1 MAESL
6 KLAIAGLGTVGI
18 GVLKIIEN
26 NRDLLASRAGRP
38 IEVVAV
44 NARSKGKNRGFDVSG
59 YNWVDGSSDL
69 AALDNVDVVIELIG
83 GSDGAAYD
91 LVSKALQSKKHVVT
105 ANKALIAHHGA
116 ELALKAEQNN
126 VSLGYEASVA
136 GGIPIIKAMR
146 EGFSANKINAVYGI
160 LNGTCNYILTEMRQ
174 TGRDFDDVLKE
185 AQELGYAEADPTF
198 DVDGIDAGHKLCLL
212 TALAFGTK
220 PEFESLEM
228 TGIRHINA
236 TDIAFASELGYKIK
250 LLGIARR
257 YDNGIMQV
265 LEPCLVPSSSSLGS
279 VEGVYNAVH
288 VEGDFVDTG
297 YLVGRGA
304 GEGPTA
310 SAVMSDVIDIARGF
324 KTPTFGIPANE
335 LTDAKWVD
343 VGETMNTYYIRLN
356 VLDQPGVLADVSSV
370 LRDNN
375 VSIEAFLQ
383 RGRDPGQAVPL
394 VMTTHETMHKD
405 MTKACQEMEKLP
417 SILDKPCLIPIEN
430 IE

>member
-26 NRDLLASRAGRP
+26 NRDILTQRAGRP

-44 NARSKGKNRGFDVSG
+44 NANNKSKDRGFDISK
-59 YNWVDGSSDL
+59 YDWIDGTSDL
-69 AALDNVDVVIELIG
+69 AALDNADVVIELIG

-91 LVSKALQSKKHVVT
+91 LVQKALKNKKHVVT
-105 ANKALIAHHGA
+105 ANKALMAHHGA
-116 ELALKAEQNN
+116 ELALLAENN
-126 VSLGYEASVA
+126 EVSLGYEASVA

-174 TGRDFDDVLKE
+174 TGRDFGDVLKE

-220 PEFESLEM
+220 PDFATLEM
-228 TGIRHINA
+228 NGIRHINA

-257 YDNGIMQV
+257 YESGIMQI
-265 LEPCLVPSSSSLGS
+265 LEPCLVPINSSLGS
-279 VEGVYNAVH
+279 VEGVFNAVH
-288 VEGDFVDTG
+288 VEGDFVDSG

-324 KTPTFGIPANE
+324 KTPTFGAPAKDLQNP
-335 LTDAKWVD
+335 KWVD
-343 VGETMNTYYIRLN
+343 MGETINTYYIRLN

-370 LRDNN
+370 LRDNE

-383 RGRDPGQAVPL
+383 RGRDPGQPVPL
-394 VMTTHETMHKD
+394 VMTTHETKHKN
-405 MTKACQEMEKLP
+405 MTKACAEMEKLN
-417 SILDKPCLIPIEN
+417 SILDKPCLIAIES

>member
-1 MAESL
+1 MSGSL

-26 NRDLLASRAGRP
+26 NRDILKQRTGRD
-38 IEVVAV
+38 IDVVAV
-44 NARSKGKNRGFDVSG
+44 NAKSKNKDRGFDISP
-59 YNWVDGSSDL
+59 YQWVDNPEALADL
-69 AALDNVDVVIELIG
+69 DHVDVVLELIG
-83 GSDGAAYD
+83 GSDGPAY
-91 LVSKALQSKKHVVT
+91 ALTKRALSNKKHVVT
-105 ANKALIAHHGA
+105 ANKAMMAHHGF
-116 ELALKAEQNN
+116 ELAEIADNNN
-126 VSLGYEASVA
+126 VSLGYEGSVA

-146 EGFSANKINAVYGI
+146 EGFAANRIDAVYGI
-160 LNGTCNYILTEMRQ
+160 LNGTCNYILTEMRI

-185 AQELGYAEADPTF
+185 AQELGYAEADPGF

-220 PEFESLEM
+220 PEFDTLEM

-236 TDIAFASELGYKIK
+236 TDISYASELGYKIK

-257 YDNGIMQV
+257 YGNGIMQV
-265 LEPCLVPSSSSLGS
+265 LEPCLVPRDSSLGS
-279 VEGVYNAVH
+279 VEGVFNAVH

-310 SAVMSDVIDIARGF
+310 SAVVSDIIDITRGF
-324 KTPTFGIPANE
+324 NAPTFGIPASE
-335 LTDAKWVD
+335 LKKASWVD
-343 VGETMNTYYIRLN
+343 MGETINCYYIRLN
-356 VLDQPGVLADVSSV
+356 VLDQPGVLAEVSSI
-370 LRDNN
+370 LRDNE

-383 RGRDPGQAVPL
+383 RGRDPGQPVPL
-394 VMTTHETMHKD
+394 IMTTHETKHKN
-405 MTKACQEMEKLP
+405 MTKACLEMEKL
-417 SILDKPCLIPIEN
+417 STILDKPCLIPIEN